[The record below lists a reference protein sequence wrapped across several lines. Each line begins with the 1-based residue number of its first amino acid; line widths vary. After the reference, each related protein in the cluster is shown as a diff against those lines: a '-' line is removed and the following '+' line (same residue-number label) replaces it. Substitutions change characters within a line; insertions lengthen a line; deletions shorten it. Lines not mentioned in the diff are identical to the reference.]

1 MRLVA
6 EVGTEKKA
14 TEQSQQAVDAI
25 RREKDLLQQKVRES
39 DIEVENLKV
48 QLASSQ
54 EAWGHAKKE
63 LDDKVSRYMICINH

>member
-14 TEQSQQAVDAI
+14 ADQSQQALDAI
-25 RREKDLLQQKVRES
+25 RRERDLLQQRVRES
-39 DIEVENLKV
+39 EIEVEKLKV

-54 EAWGHAKKE
+54 EAWGVAKKE
-63 LDDKVSRYMICINH
+63 LDDKKSRYTA